1 MWKHLK
7 NENSSPKDGKYNHK
21 SGWLAGMLHVLDF
34 HHWRTKNRPICWKT
48 PRTHSLMRE
57 TEEQEPF
64 LDSKEGDSKML
75 NVAADNKPTRQG
87 TKPKKMM
94 ATKQVTEY
102 VDFLEILRKED
113 VFVKILKDRVQ
124 IKSNPRVLPKSGSFP
139 ISGSSRPARIEHK
152 QKENWYAPKQN
163 GAVLTLNVPRDAS
176 QEHKP
181 NSPSHGS
188 ADDDHGFNHAV
199 INGFREIKKLIK
211 NALKDRNHTKKK
223 KKVSDVPKDDYMGR
237 YSQLLE
243 QSFRREGGELRSKSL
258 KLSYEEKKSD
268 SRDNKPQFFRRISS
282 LSSLEVLGSFLTD
295 LPRDSSTSNL
305 EPKKPVDQDTNF
317 GSKKSVLLSESLVRA
332 EKEEKYEVQEERS
345 QENHLDSSNQRII
358 LQQDQDSA
366 PSADDTV
373 EKTETLLPQGLGL
386 STSEIYNHEEEDED
400 AYFCYVKKV
409 LEVSGFLEEK
419 WHSEEQ
425 PLNPSLLHEL
435 EIHEEVVNDK
445 ELLFDL
451 VNEAIVETQNQSQIY
466 FPKTYPY
473 GKRYLDEVWGRVE
486 WSLSGLGAE
495 NRDRSLDDIVGRDL
509 LTKSDGWMNLQGRRR
524 SIGNKLMWLT
534 RAIVSVRYLGSY
546 KRPQKPPWMRNPVVL
561 YSDFSEKKGKVA
573 PLQETRMRDRFTL
586 YARGGE
592 GGSGCSSVR
601 RSRADRYGKPDGGNG
616 GRGGDVIL
624 ECTHAVW
631 DFSGLQ
637 PHIKGGKAGHGT
649 SKNRIGNRG
658 EDKVLQVP
666 IGTVI
671 HLQEDLDP
679 WELPGS
685 LVEDPA
691 SEETSDVH
699 QETMLESVQVDDTE
713 QESLTR
719 HLGMPKEADLEDDEE
734 EIDQIRYNVAELTQQ
749 GQRIIIARGGEGGLG
764 NVSATRY
771 VRGSKFAKTA
781 IRQTNLRSME
791 DDAEDDDE
799 RSSIKAGS
807 LGSEAVLI
815 LELKSIAD
823 VGLVGLPNAG
833 KSTLLGALSRAKPR
847 VGHYAFTT
855 LRPNLGNVNYDDFSM
870 TVADIPGLIK
880 GAHQNRGLGHNFLR
894 HIERTKVLAYV
905 VDLASGLDG
914 CRGVTPWQQLRDLV
928 MELEFHE
935 EGLSDRSSLIVAN
948 KIDEEGA
955 EERLKEL
962 ERRVKGVK
970 IFPVCAVLEEGV
982 AELKDGLKMLVD
994 GDGEGSER
1002 LKLENICVD

>member
-509 LTKSDGWMNLQGRRR
+509 LTKSDGWMNLQGE
-524 SIGNKLMWLT
+524 SEWLT
-534 RAIVSVRYLGSY
+534 
-546 KRPQKPPWMRNPVVL
+546 
-561 YSDFSEKKGKVA
+561 
-573 PLQETRMRDRFTL
+573 
-586 YARGGE
+586 
-592 GGSGCSSVR
+592 
-601 RSRADRYGKPDGGNG
+601 
-616 GRGGDVIL
+616 L
-624 ECTHAVW
+624 E
-631 DFSGLQ
+631 L
-637 PHIKGGKAGHGT
+637 
-649 SKNRIGNRG
+649 
-658 EDKVLQVP
+658 
-666 IGTVI
+666 
-671 HLQEDLDP
+671 EDLIFDDVLD
-679 WELPGS
+679 EL
-685 LVEDPA
+685 L
-691 SEETSDVH
+691 
-699 QETMLESVQVDDTE
+699 
-713 QESLTR
+713 
-719 HLGMPKEADLEDDEE
+719 
-734 EIDQIRYNVAELTQQ
+734 
-749 GQRIIIARGGEGGLG
+749 
-764 NVSATRY
+764 
-771 VRGSKFAKTA
+771 
-781 IRQTNLRSME
+781 
-791 DDAEDDDE
+791 
-799 RSSIKAGS
+799 
-807 LGSEAVLI
+807 
-815 LELKSIAD
+815 
-823 VGLVGLPNAG
+823 
-833 KSTLLGALSRAKPR
+833 
-847 VGHYAFTT
+847 
-855 LRPNLGNVNYDDFSM
+855 
-870 TVADIPGLIK
+870 
-880 GAHQNRGLGHNFLR
+880 
-894 HIERTKVLAYV
+894 
-905 VDLASGLDG
+905 
-914 CRGVTPWQQLRDLV
+914 
-928 MELEFHE
+928 
-935 EGLSDRSSLIVAN
+935 
-948 KIDEEGA
+948 
-955 EERLKEL
+955 
-962 ERRVKGVK
+962 
-970 IFPVCAVLEEGV
+970 
-982 AELKDGLKMLVD
+982 
-994 GDGEGSER
+994 
-1002 LKLENICVD
+1002 CVY